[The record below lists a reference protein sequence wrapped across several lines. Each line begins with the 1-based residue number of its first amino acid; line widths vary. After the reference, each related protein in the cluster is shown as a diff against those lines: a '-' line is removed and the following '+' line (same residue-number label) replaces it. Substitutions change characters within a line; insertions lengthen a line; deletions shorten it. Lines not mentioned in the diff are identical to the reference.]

1 MSEELLSA
9 FYPLSEVEKLAKA
22 GLASFPEQPGEGEL
36 ILRRDVFLRKG
47 KLIDIRV
54 NYRFFDAP
62 RHSHDFIEMAYVLHG
77 SLTHEIEGK
86 KVVMN
91 EGDLLIMN
99 RNAHHA
105 VERCGQEDIMIN
117 FIVLPEF
124 FERAIKQAELEE
136 SPMQRFFI
144 SCILDAD
151 NTPDYLLFNVKDIL
165 PLRHLVE
172 NMLWSIKN
180 DVPYKQTTN
189 QLTMA
194 LLLRLLQYHA
204 GYAQSN
210 EAGYGLIWQ
219 VQQYIDS
226 HYRDGSLEDAAR
238 LLHYDYRWLSHEIAR
253 KTDKTFTQLLQ
264 ERRMQ
269 QALYLLKNTDFP
281 IQNVCVQVGYSNNT
295 FFYKLFKETYGV
307 TPKKYREAFS
317 RNCVSPDRQPPGNR
331 AKEA

>member
-1 MSEELLSA
+1 ML
-9 FYPLSEVEKLAKA
+9 K
-22 GLASFPEQPGEGEL
+22 
-36 ILRRDVFLRKG
+36 RDQFLRKG
-47 KLIDIRV
+47 KLIGIRE
-54 NYRFFDAP
+54 NGRFLEAP
-62 RHSHDFIEMAYVLHG
+62 LHSHDFIEMAYVLHG

-86 KVVMN
+86 QVVMT

-105 VERCGQEDIMIN
+105 VALCGREDIMIN

-124 FERAIKQAELEE
+124 FERAMQQAELED

-151 NTPDYLLFNVKDIL
+151 NTPDYLLFNIKEIM

-172 NMLWSIKN
+172 NLIWSIKN

-204 GYAQSN
+204 GYAHSN
-210 EAGYGLIWQ
+210 ESGYGLIWQ
-219 VQQYIDS
+219 VQRYIDS
-226 HYRDGSLEDAAR
+226 HYRYGSLEDAAR
-238 LLHYDYRWLSHEIAR
+238 QLHYDYCWLSHEITR

-269 QALYLLKNTDFP
+269 QALYLLKNTEFP
-281 IQNVCVQVGYSNNT
+281 IQDICVQVGYSNNT

-317 RNCVSPDRQPPGNR
+317 RGRTAPDRKSPG
-331 AKEA
+331 

>member
-1 MSEELLSA
+1 MSEYEEEA
-9 FYPLSEVEKLAKA
+9 QA
-22 GLASFPEQPGEGEL
+22 GLGKWTVSPESGPL
-36 ILRRDVFLRKG
+36 VLKRDQFLREG
-47 KLIDIRV
+47 KLMDIKV
-54 NYRFFDAP
+54 NYRFFEVP
-62 RHSHDFIEMAYVLHG
+62 LHRHDFIEMAYVLHG

-86 KVVMN
+86 QVVMT

-99 RNAHHA
+99 RNAHHTVA
-105 VERCGQEDIMIN
+105 LCGREDIMIN

-124 FERAIKQAELEE
+124 FERAMQQAELED

-151 NTPDYLLFNVKDIL
+151 NTPDYLLFNIKEIM

-172 NMLWSIKN
+172 NLIWSIKN

-204 GYAQSN
+204 GYAHSN
-210 EAGYGLIWQ
+210 ELGYGLIWQ
-219 VQQYIDS
+219 VQRYIDS
-226 HYRDGSLEDAAR
+226 HYLDGSLEDAAR
-238 LLHYDYRWLSHEIAR
+238 QLHYDYRWLSHEITR

-269 QALYLLKNTDFP
+269 QALYLLKNTEFP
-281 IQNVCVQVGYSNNT
+281 IQDICVQVGYSNNT

-317 RNCVSPDRQPPGNR
+317 RGRTTSDRQSTG
-331 AKEA
+331 